1 MYKLYGK
8 KRAKHFISLYRD
20 CIFVCKKQL
29 FMKAHLKAIL
39 LFLFTLNI
47 FAQSLKPIN
56 KDLVNLSKHGISY
69 SDDYAWLENISDKEV
84 INWITKE
91 NELSKNYLKKIT
103 DNDNF
108 EFKIKD
114 YDYLSTNGLPT
125 KKGRYFYSNYR
136 LDKNKPSVLHYRE
149 KLNDSPKEL
158 VNPYRLFKNENS
170 FIAGY
175 YPSKNSKY
183 LAFKISL
190 DGSDRNQIHFVNI
203 QKQEKTEDVL
213 DNIKFSNLTWN
224 DDSGIFYKKNS
235 NQNVFEKDS
244 TYQLYYHVLG
254 NKQEEDKLIFDATE
268 RESSFYFFTKG
279 NKLFL
284 IETNKEE
291 TSKNYYYALLSDPS
305 FKFIPFIENN
315 KSDIKIL
322 KCQNNRIYYSS
333 NKSDWGDIR
342 YFEIDNPSEEIKLIP
357 QLYSNLLVDTDFLDD
372 FIVCKYK
379 ALGKNYINIYNNEGK
394 FIRKFEAPMQM
405 DFSIRFY
412 DSKTKDLYVT
422 FYSNTIS
429 FLNYRL
435 NIETGETN
443 VYYNDYIRPKPTLF
457 PFDYFETTTTTFK
470 SRDNKNIPIT
480 IIHKKGISLDGSNP
494 TLLKAYGGF
503 GVVSG
508 INYDTGL
515 LHFLEKGGVYAFASI
530 RGGGENGRKWHRDG
544 MGLNKINSFNDFIDA
559 AEFLIQEKYTSPNK
573 LAITG
578 TSNGGLVVGTALT
591 MRPDLFKVAVPKVGA
606 FDMINFDKYTVGRFH
621 LDEYG
626 NPDVKEEFESLLNY
640 SPYHNIKEDVNY
652 PTTLIITSENDDRVP
667 PIHSYKFAARL
678 KNRTAQKNA
687 IYLNVLSNSGHYGK
701 VTYGN
706 HIKQEAEFYSFI
718 WEHLNN

>member
-1 MYKLYGK
+1 MKHLLLGIIFFSINTFSQNIPSIK
-8 KRAKHFISLYRD
+8 KDKTI
-20 CIFVCKKQL
+20 
-29 FMKAHLKAIL
+29 
-39 LFLFTLNI
+39 
-47 FAQSLKPIN
+47 
-56 KDLVNLSKHGISY
+56 LSKHGISY
-69 SDDYAWLENISDKEV
+69 SDEYTWLENISDTEV
-84 INWITKE
+84 INWINNE
-91 NELSKNYLKKIT
+91 NKLSTDYLEKT
-103 DNDNF
+103 NDKYNF

-114 YDYLSTNGLPT
+114 YDYLSTNSLPT
-125 KKGRYFYSNYR
+125 KKGRYFYSYYR

-149 KLNDSPKEL
+149 NLNDSPKEL
-158 VNPYRLFKNENS
+158 VNPYRLFKNENA

-203 QKQEKTEDVL
+203 KTQNKTDDLL

-224 DDSGIFYKKNS
+224 DDSGIFYKKNN
-235 NQNVFEKDS
+235 NQNVFAKDS

-254 NKQEEDKLIFDATE
+254 NKQEDDKLIFDASE

-291 TSKNYYYALLSDPS
+291 TSKNYYYALLSDPN
-305 FKFIPFIENN
+305 FNLIPFIEND
-315 KSDIKIL
+315 KSDLRIL

-342 YFEIDNPSEEIKLIP
+342 YFEINNPTEEIKLVP
-357 QLYSNLLVDTDFLDD
+357 QLYSNLLIDANFLEEY
-372 FIVCKYK
+372 IICKYK
-379 ALGKNYINIYNNEGK
+379 ALDKNYINIYDNDGK

-412 DSKTKDLYVT
+412 EPKNKDLFVT

-429 FLNYRL
+429 YLNYKL

-457 PFDYFETTTTTFK
+457 PFDYFETKTITYK

-480 IIHKKGISLDGSNP
+480 IIHKKGIELDGNNP

-503 GVVSG
+503 GVVSSS
-508 INYDTGL
+508 NYNTGL
-515 LHFLEKGGVYAFASI
+515 LHFLEKGGIYAFASI
-530 RGGGENGRKWHRDG
+530 RGGGENGKKWHRDG
-544 MGLNKINSFNDFIDA
+544 KGLNKTNSFNDFIDA

-578 TSNGGLVVGTALT
+578 TSNGGVVVGVALT
-591 MRPDLFKVAVPKVGA
+591 KRPDLFKVAVPKVGV
-606 FDMINFDKYTVGRFH
+606 FDMAKFDKYTVGKFH

-626 NPDVKEEFESLLNY
+626 NPEVKEDFESLLGY

-667 PIHSYKFAARL
+667 PIHSYKFAAKL
-678 KNRTAQKNA
+678 KNRTAQKNP
-687 IYLNVLSNSGHYGK
+687 IYLSVLSDSGHYGK
-701 VTYGN
+701 VTYSN
-706 HIKQEAEFYSFI
+706 HITQEAIFYSFI
-718 WEHLNN
+718 WDELNK

>member
-1 MYKLYGK
+1 
-8 KRAKHFISLYRD
+8 
-20 CIFVCKKQL
+20 
-29 FMKAHLKAIL
+29 MKALLKFTL
-39 LFLFTLNI
+39 LFLFSINI
-47 FAQSLKPIN
+47 FSQAPKSIKKNGTI
-56 KDLVNLSKHGISY
+56 LSKHGISY
-69 SDDYAWLENISDKEV
+69 NDEYSWLENIS
-84 INWITKE
+84 E
-91 NELSKNYLKKIT
+91 NEVVNWVNSENKISSDYLKKVA
-103 DNDNF
+103 DSDNF

-114 YDYLSTNGLPT
+114 YDYLSTNGLPV

-136 LDKNKPSVLHYRE
+136 LDKNKPPVLHYRE

-158 VNPYRLFKNENS
+158 VNPYRLFKNENA
-170 FIAGY
+170 FIADY

-203 QKQEKTEDVL
+203 QKQEKTEDIL

-224 DDSGIFYKKNS
+224 EDSGIFYKKNS
-235 NQNVFEKDS
+235 NQNVFAKDS

-254 NKQEEDKLIFDATE
+254 NKQDQDRLVFDATE
-268 RESSFYFFTKG
+268 TESSFYFFTKG

-291 TSKNYYYALLSDPS
+291 TSENYYYALLDDPT
-305 FKFIPFIENN
+305 FKLTKFIEND
-315 KSDIKIL
+315 KSNLKIL

-333 NKSDWGDIR
+333 NKTDWGDIR
-342 YFEIDNPSEEIKLIP
+342 YFNIDNPSEEVKLIP
-357 QLYSNLLVDTDFLDD
+357 QLYSNLLIDTDFLTDY
-372 FIVCKYK
+372 IVCKYK
-379 ALGKNYINIYNNEGK
+379 ALGRNYINIHDNEGK

-412 DSKTKDLYVT
+412 DSKTKDLFVT

-457 PFDYFETTTTTFK
+457 PFDHFETKTITYK

-480 IIHKKGISLDGSNP
+480 IIYKKGLELNGDNP

-503 GVVSG
+503 GAVSG
-508 INYDTGL
+508 ANYDTGL

-544 MGLNKINSFNDFIDA
+544 KGLNKMNSYNDFIDA
-559 AEFLIQEKYTSPNK
+559 AEFLIKEKYTSSNK

-578 TSNGGLVVGTALT
+578 VSNGGLVVGVALT
-591 MRPDLFKVAVPKVGA
+591 QRPDLFKVAVPRVGA
-606 FDMINFDKYTVGRFH
+606 YDMVKFDQYTVGRFH

-626 NPDVKEEFESLLNY
+626 NPEVKEEFESLLGY

-667 PIHSYKFAARL
+667 PIHSYKFAAKL
-678 KNRTAQKNA
+678 KNRSAQKNA

-701 VTYGN
+701 VTYSN
-706 HIKQEAEFYSFI
+706 HVIREAEFYSFI
-718 WEHLNN
+718 WDELNK